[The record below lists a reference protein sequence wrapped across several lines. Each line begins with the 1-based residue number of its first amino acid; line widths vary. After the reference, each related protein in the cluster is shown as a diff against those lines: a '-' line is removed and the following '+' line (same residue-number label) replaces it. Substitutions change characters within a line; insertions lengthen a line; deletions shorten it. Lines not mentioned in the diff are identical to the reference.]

1 MTIEAS
7 LMSEVANS
15 AVPTKVDRAAYLMN
29 LLKLRPDLP
38 ADEDVVGLQGIR
50 DRATVHVQ
58 EFAIPSTR
66 DEEWRFTDLSALLQ
80 TKFQAVSHPGTLS
93 FTQIAAYL
101 LPETVNSRLVFVDGV
116 YAADLSAVDDLPAG
130 VMVGNL
136 AAVAQFIP
144 TLNQYLAQQ
153 LGADEVFTALNSAS
167 MADGA
172 VVWIPANLVVETP
185 IHLVFVSTAIAPTLS
200 HPRCL
205 VVAEANSQVTLVEDY
220 GALSG
225 GNYFTNAVT
234 EVWVGRNAMV
244 NHTRIQ
250 RDSEAAVHIGK
261 TAVSQARD
269 SRYRCTAVNVGGKL
283 SRHHV
288 EIYQTGAQTETT
300 LNALTMIAG
309 EQIGDTHSLIAFS
322 QPHGTS
328 NQVNKCIVNDS
339 ARAVFNGRI
348 VVPKLAQLTNA
359 AQLSRNLLLSPKAR
373 VDTKPQLEIVANDVK
388 CAHGATVSQL
398 EDDEVFYLQSRGLAA
413 ADARKLLTYG
423 FAIEIIDHIPISA
436 LRDQLATHVRCQTP
450 SP

>member
-1 MTIEAS
+1 MTIEVS
-7 LMSEVANS
+7 MVPEVANL
-15 AVPTKVDRAAYLMN
+15 AVPTKIDRAAYLTN
-29 LLKLRPDLP
+29 LLKLRPHLP
-38 ADEDVVGLQGIR
+38 AEAAGLQGLR
-50 DRATVHVQ
+50 DRATAHVQ

-66 DEEWRFTDLSALLQ
+66 DEEWRFTDLSVLLQ
-80 TKFQAVSHPGTLS
+80 AQFQAVSSPAALS
-93 FTQIAAYL
+93 FTQIEPYL

-116 YAADLSAVDDLPAG
+116 YAPDLSAVDDLPDG

-136 AAVAQFIP
+136 TAAAQFLP
-144 TLNQYLAQQ
+144 TLSQYLAQQ
-153 LGADEVFTALNSAS
+153 QGADEVFTALNSAS

-185 IHLVFVSTAIAPTLS
+185 IQLLFVSTAIAPTIS

-205 VVAEANSQVTLVEDY
+205 VVAEANSQVTLIEDY
-220 GALSG
+220 VALSD
-225 GNYFTNAVT
+225 GNYFTNSVT
-234 EVWVGRNAMV
+234 EVWVDRNASV

-250 RDSEAAVHIGK
+250 RDNGAAVHIGK

-269 SRYRCTAVNVGGKL
+269 SRYRCTAVNLGGKL
-283 SRHHV
+283 SRHHL
-288 EIYQTGAQTETT
+288 EIYQTGEQTETT
-300 LNALTMIAG
+300 LNCLTMIAAD
-309 EQIGDTHSLIAFS
+309 QIGDTHSLIAFS
-322 QPHGTS
+322 QPHGMST
-328 NQVNKCIVNDS
+328 QVNKCIVNDS

-423 FAIEIIDHIPISA
+423 FAIEIIDHIPVAS
-436 LRDQLATHVRCQTP
+436 LRQQLATHVRRQTP

>member
-1 MTIEAS
+1 MTIEVS
-7 LMSEVANS
+7 MVPEVANLT
-15 AVPTKVDRAAYLMN
+15 VPTKIDRAAYLVN
-29 LLKLRPDLP
+29 LLKLRPDLT
-38 ADEDVVGLQGIR
+38 DDTTWLKGVR
-50 DRATVHVQ
+50 DRATAHVQ

-80 TKFQAVSHPGTLS
+80 TKFQTVSSPATLS
-93 FTQIAAYL
+93 FTSIETYL

-116 YAADLSAVDDLPAG
+116 YAPDLSAVDDLPDS

-136 AAVAQFIP
+136 AAVAPFIP
-144 TLNQYLAQQ
+144 TLSNHLAQQ
-153 LGADEVFTALNSAS
+153 LGSDEVFTALNSAS

-185 IHLVFVSTAIAPTLS
+185 IQLLFVATAIAPLLS

-205 VVAEANSQVTLVEDY
+205 VVAAANSQVTLIEDY
-220 GALSG
+220 VALSD
-225 GNYFTNAVT
+225 GNYFTNTVT
-234 EVWVGRNAMV
+234 EIWVDRNASV

-250 RDSEAAVHIGK
+250 RDSENAVHIGK

-269 SRYRCTAVNVGGKL
+269 SRYHCTAVNLGGKL
-283 SRHHV
+283 SRHNL
-288 EIYQTGAQTETT
+288 EIYQTGEQTETA
-300 LNALTMIAG
+300 LNCLTMIAAD
-309 EQIGDTHSLIAFS
+309 QIGDTHSLIAFNH
-322 QPHGTS
+322 PHGTS
-328 NQVNKCIVNDS
+328 TQVNKCIVNDS

-348 VVPKLAQLTNA
+348 TVAQLAQLTNA

-423 FAIEIIDHIPISA
+423 FAIEIIDHIPVPA
-436 LRDQLATHVRCQTP
+436 LRNQLATHVRRQTP
-450 SP
+450 TL